1 MVLGGWLGLG
11 MLAAAAAAGGTPVET
26 ARQVLKE
33 AWEARLREDPL
44 QATAIGDHRYDD
56 RLPDV
61 STAALDRQDAEKRAF
76 LERLRAVD
84 RRALLAADRIDYDV
98 YARVLGN
105 ELAEHAFG
113 ADRMPITADW
123 GFHIGFSRL
132 PAETAFLTVKDYDNY
147 LARLA
152 AWPTYADQN
161 MALLREGLK
170 SAFTMPRVVLEGYDQ
185 TIRAHVVDDPE
196 KSVFFAP
203 FASFPP
209 SVPVSEQARLLA
221 AGRAAIQKAVV
232 PGYRKLLAFFV
243 DEYVPGARTTTGA
256 SDLPRGRAY
265 YEQRVKAFT
274 TLDVTPEQVH
284 ETGLREVARIRA
296 EMEEVIRKVGFAG
309 DFPAFL
315 KFLRTDP
322 RFYAKTPEELLRQ
335 ASFIAKRMDGQLPRF
350 FRVLPRLP
358 YGIEPVPPDIAPKFT
373 GGRYIEAPVGGTRA
387 GMYWV
392 NTYALENRPLY
403 VLEALTLH
411 EAVPGHHLQIALQQ
425 ELAGVPEF
433 RRVFSADAFVEG
445 WGLYSER
452 LGLEAGFYQ
461 DPYSNFG
468 RLTYE
473 MWRACRLV
481 VDTGLHAMGWSRE
494 KAMDFLASNT
504 ALSLHEV
511 QTETDRYIS
520 WPGQA
525 LAYKMGELK
534 IRELRARAEAE
545 LGPRFDVREFH
556 DAVLGNGSVP
566 LPVLESQIDAFIAR
580 AKAAQ

>member
-1 MVLGGWLGLG
+1 MVFGAWLGAG
-11 MLAAAAAAGGTPVET
+11 VLAAAATAGTPVDAT
-26 ARQVLKE
+26 RQILKE
-33 AWEARLREDPL
+33 AWETRLRDDPL
-44 QATAIGDHRYDD
+44 LASAVGDHRYDD

-61 STAALDRQDAEKRAF
+61 GPANLDRRDAEKRVF

-84 RRALLAADRIDYDV
+84 RRALPAGDRIDYDV
-98 YARVLGN
+98 FTRVLEN
-105 ELAEHAFG
+105 DLAEHSFG

-132 PAETAFLTVKDYDNY
+132 PAQTAFLTVKDYDSY

-152 AWPTYADQN
+152 AWPAYVEQN
-161 MALLREGLK
+161 IALLRDGLK
-170 SAFTMPRVVLEGYDQ
+170 TGFTMPRVVLRGYDQ
-185 TIRAHVVDDPE
+185 TIRAHVVDDPL

-209 SVPVSEQARLLA
+209 SVPASEQERLRA
-221 AGRAAIQKAVV
+221 AGLRAVRESVV
-232 PGYRKLLAFFV
+232 PGYRKLLTFFV

-256 SDLPRGRAY
+256 ADLPRGRAY
-265 YEQRVKAFT
+265 YEHRVKAFT
-274 TLDVTPEQVH
+274 TLDTTPERVH
-284 ETGLREVARIRA
+284 ETGQKEVARIRA
-296 EMEEVIRKVGFAG
+296 EMEEVIRRVGFTG

-322 RFYAKTPEELLRQ
+322 RFYAKSEEALLQQ
-335 ASFIAKRMDGQLPRF
+335 ASYIAKRMDGQLPRF

-358 YGIEPVPPDIAPKFT
+358 YGVEPVPKDLAPKFT

-392 NTYALENRPLY
+392 NTYALDTRPLY
-403 VLEALTLH
+403 VLEALSLH

-425 ELAGVPEF
+425 ELSGVPEF

-511 QTETDRYIS
+511 ETETDRYIS

-534 IRELRARAEAE
+534 IRELRARAEQA
-545 LGPRFDVREFH
+545 LGERFDLRAFH
-556 DAVLGNGSVP
+556 DVVLRNGPVP
-566 LPVLESQIDAFIAR
+566 LSVLEEQVDAWIQGGGR
-580 AKAAQ
+580 